1 MSQTFRHPDI
11 LEIARQYGKVTV
23 DGLADHFGV
32 TVQTIRRD
40 LTEMANA
47 GKLER
52 VHGGAVLPSG
62 VNNILYEERRQ
73 LNEGSKRDI
82 ARACALTIPN
92 NASVFMN
99 IGTSTEAVARELLTH
114 ENLMVVTNNM
124 NVATILAA
132 NKDCDIVVTGG
143 GLRHSDGGLTGS
155 LAVRAIENYKFDFAV
170 LGCSSLDED
179 GDMLDFDQ
187 QEVIV
192 SQTALTRA
200 RTVLVVADQSK
211 FQRRAPIR
219 ICSLADID
227 GLFTDTAFPSELAE
241 KCAAWNTEV
250 HYQKPGNATPM
261 GPF

>member
-11 LEIARQYGKVTV
+11 LEIARKSGKVTV
-23 DGLADHFGV
+23 DCLADHFGV

-62 VNNILYEERRQ
+62 VTNIVYEERRQ
-73 LNEGSKRDI
+73 LNESSKRGI
-82 ARACALTIPN
+82 ARACAQAVPN
-92 NASVFMN
+92 DASVFMN
-99 IGTSTEAVARELLTH
+99 IGTSTEAVAQELLH
-114 ENLMVVTNNM
+114 HKNLMVVTNNM
-124 NVATILAA
+124 NVARILSA
-132 NKDCDIVVTGG
+132 NKDCEIVVTGG
-143 GLRHSDGGLTGS
+143 GLRRTDGGLIGN
-155 LAVRAIENYKFDFAV
+155 LAVRAIENFKFDYAV

-192 SQTALTRA
+192 SQMALSRSRSA
-200 RTVLVVADQSK
+200 LVVADQSK
-211 FQRRAPIR
+211 FRRHAPIR

-227 GLFTDTAFPSELAE
+227 GLFTDHALSSELAA
-241 KCAAWNTEV
+241 KCRSWNTDV
-250 HYQKPGNATPM
+250 VLLDQG
-261 GPF
+261 

>member
-11 LEIARQYGKVTV
+11 LEIARQNGKVTV

-62 VNNILYEERRQ
+62 VTNIVYEERRH
-73 LNEGSKRDI
+73 LNEGIKRDI
-82 ARACALTIPN
+82 ARACAQAIPN
-92 NASVFMN
+92 DASLFMN
-99 IGTSTEAVARELLTH
+99 IGTSTEAVAQELLDH
-114 ENLMVVTNNM
+114 KNLMVVTNNM
-124 NVATILAA
+124 NVATILSA
-132 NKDCDIVVTGG
+132 NMDCEIVVSGG
-143 GLRHSDGGLTGS
+143 SLRRADGGLVGN
-155 LAVRAIENYKFDFAV
+155 LAARAIENFKFDYAV

-192 SQTALTRA
+192 SQTALSRS
-200 RTVLVVADQSK
+200 RTTLVVADQSK
-211 FQRRAPIR
+211 FQRQAPIQ
-219 ICSLADID
+219 ICSLADVD
-227 GLFTDTAFPSELAE
+227 GLYTDSELHPELAA
-241 KCAAWNTEV
+241 KCKAWHTDV
-250 HYQKPGNATPM
+250 HYLV
-261 GPF
+261 